1 MIKKFNEN
9 WSTFQDFLDAHEP
22 SGNPN
27 MDGEIEMD
35 TIADYA
41 KRKNITYDH
50 AKTLLA
56 TKITSEIKPEPKKI
70 EWDNGYEIIGLPSG
84 QVIYMNTK
92 QIQYFKARNLVM
104 WKATWKK
111 PLPGG
116 FVPIKLEKHC
126 FEDKLLPN
134 ILDQMDMIVW

>member
-9 WSTFQDFLDAHEP
+9 WDTFQDFLDANEP
-22 SGNPN
+22 RSNPN

-41 KRKNITYDH
+41 KRKNISYDH
-50 AKTLLA
+50 AKTILSIKEILPPI
-56 TKITSEIKPEPKKI
+56 KIPKKI
-70 EWDNGYEIIGLPSG
+70 EWETGYEVIGLPSG
-84 QVIYMNTK
+84 QVIYMNNK

-111 PLPGG
+111 PLAGG
-116 FVPIKLEKHC
+116 FVPIKIEKHC

-134 ILDQMDMIVW
+134 ILDQMSIIVW

>member
-9 WSTFQDFLDAHEP
+9 WDTFRDFLDDNEP
-22 SGNPN
+22 ISNPN

-41 KRKNITYDH
+41 KRKNISYDH

-56 TKITSEIKPEPKKI
+56 SKQQPIEPPKKI
-70 EWDNGYEIIGLPSG
+70 EWNDGYEVIGLPSG
-84 QVIYMNTK
+84 QIIYMSTK
-92 QIQYFKARNLVM
+92 QIAYFKARNLVM
-104 WKATWKK
+104 WKITWKK
-111 PLPGG
+111 PLAGG
-116 FVPIKLEKHC
+116 FVPIKIEKHC

-134 ILDQMDMIVW
+134 ILDQMNLIVW